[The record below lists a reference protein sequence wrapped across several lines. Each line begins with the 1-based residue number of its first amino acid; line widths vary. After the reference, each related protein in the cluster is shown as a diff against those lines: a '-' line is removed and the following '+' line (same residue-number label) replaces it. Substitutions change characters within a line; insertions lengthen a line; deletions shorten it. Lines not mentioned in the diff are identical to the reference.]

1 MTYPETQWVLQN
13 EQADEKRRLRKGGLF
28 VGLSLI
34 GILIT
39 QLAAG
44 ALIGAPLTTAEAAMA
59 TSLTARLW
67 YYALYIGFYVVML
80 LLPTA
85 VLALIFRRRP
95 RVDLPRERVK
105 GGDALL
111 MIACGLALCV
121 LANYLVNYWLQFV
134 SLFGI
139 EPYEGDYNNDGGW
152 LALGLNL
159 VTYALLPGVIEELVF
174 RGWVLGALQPFG
186 ERRALLLS
194 ALLFG
199 LLHGNLTQMP
209 FALLLGL
216 VFGFIALR
224 TGRLWPCMIIH
235 AANNGM
241 SVLLD
246 YASVHLG
253 LSENQSILLNM
264 GTFAVL
270 TIVGVT
276 AGLILRHRRAELLHP
291 LTDRRS
297 VVANADRARMMW
309 LSPAILIAIL
319 AMVALT
325 VLQEVVVV

>member
-1 MTYPETQWVLQN
+1 MTYSETQWVLQN

-28 VGLSLI
+28 VGLALI

-44 ALIGAPLTTAEAAMA
+44 ALIAVPLTEAEANMA
-59 TSLTARLW
+59 ASLEARLW

-85 VLALIFRRRP
+85 VLALIFRRAP
-95 RVDLPRERVK
+95 RLDIPRERLR

-139 EPYEGDYNNDGGW
+139 EPYLGDYNNDGGW
-152 LALGLNL
+152 LPLVLNL
-159 VTYALLPGVIEELVF
+159 VTYALLPGLIEELVF

-199 LLHGNLTQMP
+199 LLHGNLTQLP

-216 VFGFIALR
+216 VFGFITLR
-224 TGRLWPCMIIH
+224 TGRLWPCMVIH
-235 AANNGM
+235 GLNNAM

-253 LSENQSILLNM
+253 LSENQTILLQM

-270 TIVGVT
+270 TVVGTV
-276 AGLILRHRRAELLHP
+276 AGLILRHRREGLLRP
-291 LTDRRS
+291 LVDRRS
-297 VVANADRARMMW
+297 VVPNADRARMMW
-309 LSPAILIAIL
+309 LSPAIVIAVL
-319 AMVALT
+319 AMLVLT